1 VDDHEAASQGSGRL
15 EELDE
20 EECLLLLEQ
29 HSVGRIVF
37 VDQGQPMAVPVNYV
51 LQGRTVAFRSDPGT
65 KLESADLGRVALE
78 IDAVDAAYHE
88 GWSVL
93 VTGVG
98 RDITE
103 AIDDWSEHIR
113 ARHLTPWAAGERRHW
128 VAISSPVITGR
139 RIRNLAGESAAVAP

>member
-1 VDDHEAASQGSGRL
+1 MDDQEATPQGSGRL
-15 EELDE
+15 EDLDE
-20 EECLLLLEQ
+20 EQCLLLLEQ

-51 LQGRTVAFRSDPGT
+51 LQGRTVAFRTDPGT
-65 KLESADLGRVALE
+65 KLDAVDLGRIALE
-78 IDAVDAAYHE
+78 IDAVDTAYHE

-103 AIDDWSEHIR
+103 AIDEWSEHIR
-113 ARHLTPWAAGERRHW
+113 AQHLTPWAAGERRHW
-128 VAISSPVITGR
+128 VAISSPTISGR
-139 RIRNLAGESAAVAP
+139 RIRNLAGDGAP

>member
-1 VDDHEAASQGSGRL
+1 MDDQEATPQGSGRL
-15 EELDE
+15 EDLDE

-51 LQGRTVAFRSDPGT
+51 LQGRTVAFRTDPGT
-65 KLESADLGRVALE
+65 KLDAVDLGRIALE
-78 IDAVDAAYHE
+78 IDAVDTAYHE

-103 AIDDWSEHIR
+103 AIDEWSEHIR
-113 ARHLTPWAAGERRHW
+113 AQHLTPWAAGERRHW
-128 VAISSPVITGR
+128 VAISSPTISGR
-139 RIRNLAGESAAVAP
+139 RIRNLAGDGAP